1 MAKIKKVYQK
11 GFTTVDNTILNDEAV
26 SWKAKGLFTYLWS
39 KPDNWNYSVKEVT
52 KHAKDGRDSTSDGV
66 QELEELGYLKR
77 EQTNEK
83 GSFGS
88 SVWTLSERPIFK
100 KQTKSKKEETPKPDK
115 PLPKKPSTENPS
127 TDLSSSE
134 KSSTE
139 NPALLNTDLLNTDL
153 PNTDIT
159 NNGVT
164 NHESPKA
171 PRGDDP
177 FRVAQ
182 ELNINVSGGTHTPM
196 FVSYIDRLG
205 AGLVCYAL
213 KKTNEQ
219 ANNPG
224 WRYLVA
230 VLNRLESD
238 GITTVQQAE
247 EQDAK
252 RRQQNQQRY
261 GRKKQGIIKESLP
274 DWFKKQQ
281 EQERKLRQQRT
292 AHKSPETG
300 QQAPLTDGT
309 TPPKPNV
316 WR

>member
-11 GFTTVDNTILNDEAV
+11 GFTTVDNTILNDEVA

-39 KPDNWNYSVKEVT
+39 KPDNWNYSVKEVS

-77 EQTNEK
+77 EQKNEK

-100 KQTKSKKEETPKPDK
+100 NQAKTKKEETPKPDK
-115 PLPKKPSTENPS
+115 SLTENPSTGNPS

-139 NPALLNTDLLNTDL
+139 NPALLNTDLLNTD
-153 PNTDIT
+153 IT

-171 PRGDDP
+171 PKGDDP
-177 FRVAQ
+177 FRLAQ
-182 ELNINVSGGTHTPM
+182 ELNINVSGGTHMPM

-205 AGLVCYAL
+205 AELVCYAL
-213 KKTNEQ
+213 RKTNEQ

-224 WRYLVA
+224 WRYLIA

-238 GITTVQQAE
+238 GITTVQQAQ

-252 RRQQNQQRY
+252 RRQKNQQRY
-261 GRKKQGIIKESLP
+261 GHKKQGNLKEPLP
-274 DWFKKQQ
+274 DWFKDQYMQSQDKVPVKPKQ
-281 EQERKLRQQRT
+281 RGSAL
-292 AHKSPETG
+292 
-300 QQAPLTDGT
+300 LNDGT
-309 TPPKPNV
+309 TPPELPTFGDDES
-316 WR
+316 